1 MTGPQK
7 YSQTALLLMF
17 AIYGGGVSAQE
28 KAGPSATPTLKT
40 LYSFTSPDGSSP
52 GGGLVSHAGSL
63 YGATLLGGAS
73 NSGAV
78 YELTPPAAGGKTWT
92 ETVLYSF
99 TGANDGGQ
107 CWGNVV
113 FDSAGALYGVTLAG
127 GTGLAGT
134 VYQLTPPAVSGGAW
148 TEAVL
153 HSFTGGADGGSP
165 AGIMFGS
172 NGSLYGTATTG
183 GTANQGAVFQL
194 TPPAVSGGAWTFTV
208 IYNFAGAPD
217 GASPGAALIAG
228 SKGTLLGT
236 TYLGGASNAGTVF
249 ELTRPTKVG
258 GAWTEAVIYS
268 FTGDSDGGYPDA
280 ALTPGSKA
288 GSVYG
293 TASYGG
299 ATQDGTAF
307 ELTPPAETGG
317 AWTYTLLH
325 SFAGAGDGTHP
336 YGALV
341 STSTGL
347 LGTTFSGGTNGDGT
361 IFALKPPAASG
372 DPWTEVVVY
381 DFSGSTAGGNPLGG
395 LVPGSSGVVY
405 GTTFAGGSVGDG
417 TIFQITL

>member
-1 MTGPQK
+1 MTALQK

-17 AIYGGGVSAQE
+17 AIYGGSVFAE
-28 KAGPSATPTLKT
+28 EDGPSATPTLKT

-52 GGGLVSHAGSL
+52 GGGLVSHASSL
-63 YGATLLGGAS
+63 YGATLAGGAS
-73 NSGAV
+73 NQGAV
-78 YELTPPAAGGKTWT
+78 YELSPPAAGGKTWT
-92 ETVLYSF
+92 EAVLYSF

-113 FDSAGALYGVTLAG
+113 FDSQGALYGVTLAG
-127 GTGLAGT
+127 GEGLAGT
-134 VYQLTPPAVSGGAW
+134 VYQLTPPAVEGGAW

-183 GTANQGAVFQL
+183 GASNQGTAFQL
-194 TPPAVSGGAWTFTV
+194 TPPAAPGDTWTYAVIHNFGG
-208 IYNFAGAPD
+208 GKD

-249 ELTRPTKVG
+249 QLTRPTKVG

-268 FTGDSDGGYPDA
+268 FTGGSDGGYPDA
-280 ALTPGSKA
+280 ALTAVASGA
-288 GSVYG
+288 LYG

-325 SFAGAGDGTHP
+325 SFAGEGDGTHP
-336 YGALV
+336 YGAIV

-347 LGTTFSGGTNGDGT
+347 LGTTFSGGSTGDGT
-361 IFALKPPAASG
+361 IFALKPPTVSG

-405 GTTFAGGSVGDG
+405 GTTFAGGSIGDG